1 MLQQMVEASKRNE
14 RRERQ
19 HKKSSSLP
27 CVTCIDQ
34 RQEID
39 SLRKRLEEMTAL
51 ILTMNAK
58 LDKIM
63 GPE

>member
-1 MLQQMVEASKRNE
+1 MRDENDNT
-14 RRERQ
+14 
-19 HKKSSSLP
+19 KKSSSLP

-51 ILTMNAK
+51 LLTMNAK